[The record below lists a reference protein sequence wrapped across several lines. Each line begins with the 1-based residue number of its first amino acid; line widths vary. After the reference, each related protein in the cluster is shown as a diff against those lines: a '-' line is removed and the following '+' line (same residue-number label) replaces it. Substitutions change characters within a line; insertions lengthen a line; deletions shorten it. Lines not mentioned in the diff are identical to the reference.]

1 MREGAFSIPTTRSVH
16 FQLDTSALA
25 VYMET
30 VECGKLPG
38 QYQEM
43 LGTLSKWVLS
53 ELERDRSSHGRE
65 TRGLHEN
72 WGS

>member
-38 QYQEM
+38 QYHEM
-43 LGTLSKWVLS
+43 VGTLSKWVLGG
-53 ELERDRSSHGRE
+53 LERVWSSHRRE